1 MLGLDPLT
9 AMSQAKEKPSS
20 KALGEFLGGYVSSIQ
35 SGGNVINYLKSK
47 MNSAYESHENAQKQ
61 SIEKISGIVHGWLSM
76 QIVVLAL
83 FIMIS
88 AMGSGEASGS
98 TTTSTDTGYQ
108 NYLLLVAPL
117 LSVVF
122 LKLVQN
128 MHVSNINELEIKK
141 ILRYAIPSVLI
152 AIILVYTN
160 VLSSINGNAYVVGGA
175 LIVASIWPALKF
187 KKFYTLNVDAEA
199 ATPEILRDITEA
211 RKAGMGPEK
220 CVVRACKR
228 KDFHSFTPVANAVSN
243 KLEWGLPLKDI
254 FNVLQ
259 KDIKNF
265 QVLIS
270 FRILFEIIS
279 SGGGNVNTLDA
290 LSNTSDKMHT
300 VELHKREMLKP
311 YVMVG
316 FMVMAITAFTTLLVI
331 SSFEDINEQ
340 KNLKGKTNEQDK
352 VRADSL
358 MQAVSISIIVQSWL
372 AGLFIGKITTGAY
385 SGGFMYSIFLIVI
398 SFVGIG
404 IVQSGMINI
413 SSILGTS

>member
-88 AMGSGEASGS
+88 AMGSGGISGS

-108 NYLLLVAPL
+108 NYLLLVAPI

-152 AIILVYTN
+152 AVILVSTN
-160 VLSSINGNAYVVGGA
+160 VLSSINGNAYLVGGA

-187 KKFYTLNVDAEA
+187 KKFYTLNIDAEA

-211 RKAGMGPEK
+211 RKAGIGPEK

-340 KNLKGKTNEQDK
+340 KNLTGKTNEQDE
-352 VRADSL
+352 VRAASL
-358 MQAVSISIIVQSWL
+358 MQAVSISIVVQSWL

-385 SGGFMYSIFLIVI
+385 SGGFMHSIFLIVI

-404 IVQSGMINI
+404 IVQSGMISV